1 MIQVSRKVVTYL
13 CQNDTEVSILSK
25 GPGDLY
31 NARRSVVVRSDL
43 SPIEVDIIFDY
54 NVNLL

>member
-13 CQNDTEVSILSK
+13 CQDDTDVSILEK

-31 NARRSVVVRSDL
+31 DARRSVVVRSDL

-54 NVNLL
+54 NVTLL